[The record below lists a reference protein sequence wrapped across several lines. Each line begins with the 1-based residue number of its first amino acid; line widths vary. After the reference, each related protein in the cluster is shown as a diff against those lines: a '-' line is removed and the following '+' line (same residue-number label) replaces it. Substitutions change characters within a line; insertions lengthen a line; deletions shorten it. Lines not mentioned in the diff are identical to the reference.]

1 MGHVRRA
8 SRMRGPNLS
17 PVLLAGR
24 DTVKEM
30 EMDKTSSRAE
40 GARTHHHSVKARAGS
55 FLLNCL
61 ALRGKEK
68 PRSSLPIGVSYVEGP
83 RRGSSKHVRI
93 RASHNRR
100 PLSTALPQEGLP
112 PWSSLFV
119 GVSVS
124 TPPVAKSSTFA
135 STATADRFAVPRSV
149 GITTGGINAMKP
161 TSVTKTR
168 AKAGWLITSVNEP
181 TIDVSAWLE
190 PIF

>member
-1 MGHVRRA
+1 
-8 SRMRGPNLS
+8 
-17 PVLLAGR
+17 
-24 DTVKEM
+24 M

-61 ALRGKEK
+61 ASRGKEK
-68 PRSSLPIGVSYVEGP
+68 PRSSSAIGVSYGEGP
-83 RRGSSKHVRI
+83 RRGSSNHIRI

-100 PLSTALPQEGLP
+100 PLSTALPHKGLP
-112 PWSSLFV
+112 PWSFLYV
-119 GVSVS
+119 GVCVR

-135 STATADRFAVPRSV
+135 CTATADRFAVPRSV

-161 TSVTKTR
+161 TAVTKTR
-168 AKAGWLITSVNEP
+168 AKADGLMPSVNKP
-181 TIDVSAWLE
+181 TCNVSAWLE